1 MNHTRPTITEESV
14 SGASRAFIASV
25 KELTPPVLDAD
36 QENRRI
42 MARCIAETRTRLDA
56 RKIAPVIDS
65 EIQNQYLAARSKV

>member
-1 MNHTRPTITEESV
+1 MNHTRPTITEESI

-42 MARCIAETRTRLDA
+42 ISGGNYHPKA
-56 RKIAPVIDS
+56 S
-65 EIQNQYLAARSKV
+65 GWRS